1 MEAAA
6 DSSQPEDVFSTFVFP
21 CSDGFATRDYQFNII
36 QKALLKNTLV
46 VLPTGLGKTFIAAVV
61 MYNYLRWFPASKVIF
76 LAPTRPLVKQQIEAC
91 HEVVGIDEKE
101 TAEMNGQTSAQKR
114 AKLWQTKR
122 VFYCTP
128 QSLEKDLQCEGFPKH
143 EVSLIVIDEAHR
155 AVGKYAFVTTVE
167 MLAQCNPKFRV
178 LALSATP
185 GKDLAKVQEVCTN
198 LLVSNIEYKSEN
210 DFDVKPYVFQKLM
223 EVVMCENTLENLNV
237 LAEWI
242 ELIDL
247 PLKRIAQM
255 KVYSFLPPAKDISKY
270 MAIKQL
276 NAVGDLPDL
285 QAKQMGILRGEW
297 GLLCSLLHVKDL
309 FRDGMATASKY
320 LEETFDDGKD
330 YGPKRQLI
338 NDPKFARFKEKL
350 RNSVLAGQGSP
361 KIVKLTQVLEDHFA
375 RFAEAGKRTSVIV
388 FSQYRDSV
396 GEICKALKL
405 ACPEIRVSPFVG
417 QASKSPSSS
426 SKQKTTATKKALSSK
441 KPAAAAAAAAAEDD
455 TEEEDWEKSEG
466 EDAPLDDRGNEAG
479 NGQKQKEQQEVV
491 RKFRNGEIDVIV
503 ATCIGEEGLDIGSV
517 DLVISFDA
525 LQSPVRMIQRFGRAG
540 RKRAGRVLVLVAD
553 EKERQTFT
561 SGTKQ
566 GQSMHKLLRENQWK
580 IRLFIPPAE
589 FGMFPQGF
597 KPKVSYQKLA
607 ISKYQSDLVGGTKP
621 KRTSGE
627 EGKRNWS
634 QITDHERLY
643 LAIRFDGADFA
654 LAAPPRES
662 TEHYTKRWRFLAN
675 GALVSTSQRSKL
687 VQQLARQ
694 VVADASV
701 VDLASSATSKEED
714 EELLSFSVF
723 HNRPHKAA
731 FDPNR
736 EVTTD
741 DGEDGSQS
749 TTDDQMMMMHELL
762 SNPLSLITPLS
773 FNTAMSAENR
783 EEEEEVESDGGEL
796 VPKPPSTWDSG
807 EDLDCFPAIANTPR
821 KVAILQP
828 ESQPPPAPL
837 VVATV
842 IALDDNESQSPF
854 APQRRRTG
862 AAAAESQSP
871 FAPQRKSAAIE
882 LDDSSPEK
890 PPPRKPSGRK
900 IVVQESPST
909 PLPPSFQKKPRLGES
924 EEERALKPKRSQRR
938 EQMVRRAFIASEAEC
953 DEDDDGGEEEE
964 EEGED
969 LDQDLDSFID
979 DSTPCK
985 QRTSSSNPSEDS
997 GSDRKS
1003 CFSKS
1008 PMDRIGLV
1016 HKSSRVA
1023 KHYGNGVI
1031 GQTLQNLKHRM
1042 ENGLAPPSVDEEED
1056 DEDYADSQES
1066 YDLAQHSEAEEGE
1079 ERSPVSRTLDFTSEK
1094 EDRTAVPCA
1103 VAPAKNA
1110 PLVGYVPT
1118 VTNRALALPK
1128 FPPVVLPQPKSLLN
1142 HPQPVPSK
1150 RQLGLER
1157 LFGAKT
1163 ASAPPPPAVAP
1174 IVLLPPPPRV
1184 VPPPVVS
1191 SAAPTTAL
1199 KPALVYNHC
1208 NAQSAALIRGFA
1220 AQFDLLM
1227 CPHIDFFGADC
1238 ILSSLVSVKI
1248 VTMTDLMDEALEHWL
1263 TAIVQRTP
1271 QVILVLYLVDDA
1283 QQHMFNTNAAAQSRA
1298 VRLRSQNFPG
1308 VQLTTA
1314 KSTLVLG
1321 NMLQAFVKREIGNK
1335 RRNVFAPG
1343 SQWRQVLWKQ
1353 KPAIEFLSQLPGS
1366 NVVLA
1371 LGLVLHFTG
1380 RNMVELVRD
1389 TDSQLLCHV
1398 LAPDLPPTQAQ
1409 TLLAALGS
1417 RPLPNNVYTL

>member
-1 MEAAA
+1 MEAAEG
-6 DSSQPEDVFSTFVFP
+6 DGGEPEDVFATFVFP
-21 CSDGFATRDYQFNII
+21 RSDEFATRDYQFNII

-101 TAEMNGQTSAQKR
+101 TAEMNGQTNAQKR
-114 AKLWQTKR
+114 AKLWQAKR

-128 QSLEKDLQCEGFPKH
+128 QSLEKDMQCESFPRN

-167 MLAQCNPKFRV
+167 MLARCNPRLRV

-185 GKDLAKVQEVCTN
+185 GKDLPKVQEVCTN

-210 DFDVKPYVFQKLM
+210 DFDVKPYVFQKLL
-223 EVVMCENTLENLNV
+223 EVVMCENSLENLSV
-237 LAEWI
+237 LAEWT

-247 PLKRIAQM
+247 PLKRMSQM
-255 KVYSFLPPAKDISKY
+255 KVYSHLPLAKDVSKY

-276 NAVGDLPDL
+276 NAVSDLPDL
-285 QAKQMGILRGEW
+285 SAKQMGILRSEW

-320 LEETFDDGKD
+320 LEESFDDGKD

-338 NDPKFARFKEKL
+338 NDPKFASFKQKL
-350 RNSVLAGQGSP
+350 KNSVLAGQGSP

-396 GEICKALKL
+396 SEICKALKL

-417 QASKSPSSS
+417 QASKSPSAPSR
-426 SKQKTTATKKALSSK
+426 KKTTATKKSSSK
-441 KPAAAAAAAAAEDD
+441 KPAAVADAEADAEED
-455 TEEEDWEKSEG
+455 TEEEDWDESEG
-466 EDAPLDDRGNEAG
+466 EGAPPPPPDGNVAG

-540 RKRAGRVLVLVAD
+540 RKRAGRVMVLVAD

-580 IRLFIPPAE
+580 IRLFVPPPE
-589 FGMFPQGF
+589 SSMFPHGF
-597 KPKVSYQKLA
+597 KPTVSYQKLE

-621 KRTSGE
+621 KRVGGE
-627 EGKRNWS
+627 EGKRDWS
-634 QITDHERLY
+634 QITDHERMY
-643 LAIRFDGADFA
+643 LAIRFDGVHFA
-654 LAAPPRES
+654 PTAPAPRES
-662 TEHYTKRWRFLAN
+662 TEQYTKRWRFLAS
-675 GALVSTSQRSKL
+675 GALMGTSQRSKL
-687 VQQLARQ
+687 VQELARR
-694 VVADASV
+694 VVANAH
-701 VDLASSATSKEED
+701 LASSPAGGKEEEEENE
-714 EELLSFSVF
+714 EELLGFS
-723 HNRPHKAA
+723 A
-731 FDPNR
+731 FRVADQPRSR

-741 DGEDGSQS
+741 DGEGGSQS
-749 TTDDQMMMMHELL
+749 TTDDQETMMW
-762 SNPLSLITPLS
+762 SNPFTPVS
-773 FNTAMSAENR
+773 FTTN
-783 EEEEEVESDGGEL
+783 EEEVESDGGEL
-796 VPKPPSTWDSG
+796 VPKPPSNWDSG
-807 EDLDCFPAIANTPR
+807 EEGEAENLDCFPAVASTPR
-821 KVAILQP
+821 KVAILRP
-828 ESQPPPAPL
+828 ESRPPAASL

-842 IALDDNESQSPF
+842 IELDNESQSPF
-854 APQRRRTG
+854 VPQRRRAG

-871 FAPQRKSAAIE
+871 FAPQRRGAAIE

-890 PPPRKPSGRK
+890 PRKPSGRK
-900 IVVQESPST
+900 LLVQESPST
-909 PLPPSFQKKPRLGES
+909 PLLSKSRKKSRLVAA
-924 EEERALKPKRSQRR
+924 EEEEEDAPKPKRNQPR

-953 DEDDDGGEEEE
+953 DEDEDDGEEG

-969 LDQDLDSFID
+969 LDRDLDSFID
-979 DSTPCK
+979 DSTPRK
-985 QRTSSSNPSEDS
+985 QAASSSNASEES

-1008 PMDRIGLV
+1008 PVDRIGLV

-1031 GQTLQNLKHRM
+1031 GQTLQGLRHRM
-1042 ENGLAPPSVDEEED
+1042 ENGLAPPPVEEDED
-1056 DEDYADSQES
+1056 DEEYADSQES

-1079 ERSPVSRTLDFTSEK
+1079 ERSPVSRTLDFTVE
-1094 EDRTAVPCA
+1094 EEEEPAPTAVHVP
-1103 VAPAKNA
+1103 VRAPAPLQFQPKPLSNERQIGFNKLFGVKTA
-1110 PLVGYVPT
+1110 PARPAPVV
-1118 VTNRALALPK
+1118 V
-1128 FPPVVLPQPKSLLN
+1128 PVVLP
-1142 HPQPVPSK
+1142 
-1150 RQLGLER
+1150 
-1157 LFGAKT
+1157 
-1163 ASAPPPPAVAP
+1163 
-1174 IVLLPPPPRV
+1174 PPPPRV
-1184 VPPPVVS
+1184 VPPPV
-1191 SAAPTTAL
+1191 AAPTTTTAP
-1199 KPALVYNHC
+1199 KPALVFNHC
-1208 NAQSAALIRGFA
+1208 NAQSAALIRNFA

-1248 VTMTDLMDEALEHWL
+1248 VTMAGLMDEALERWL
-1263 TAIVQRTP
+1263 VAIAQRTP
-1271 QVILVLYLVDDA
+1271 QVILVVYLADDA
-1283 QQHMFNTNAAAQSRA
+1283 QQHVFNTNAAAQSRA
-1298 VRLRSQNFPG
+1298 ARLRSQTFPG

-1321 NMLQAFVKREIGNK
+1321 NMLQAFVKREMVNK

-1343 SQWRQVLWKQ
+1343 SPWRPALWKQ
-1353 KPAIEFLSQLPGS
+1353 KSAIEFLSQLPGS

-1371 LGLVLHFTG
+1371 LGLVLHFAG
-1380 RNMVELVRD
+1380 RTMAELVRD
-1389 TDSQLLCHV
+1389 TTSQLLCHTI
-1398 LAPDLPPTQAQ
+1398 APDLPLAQAQ
-1409 TLLAALGS
+1409 TLLAALAS
-1417 RPLPNNVYTL
+1417 RPPPNHACIL